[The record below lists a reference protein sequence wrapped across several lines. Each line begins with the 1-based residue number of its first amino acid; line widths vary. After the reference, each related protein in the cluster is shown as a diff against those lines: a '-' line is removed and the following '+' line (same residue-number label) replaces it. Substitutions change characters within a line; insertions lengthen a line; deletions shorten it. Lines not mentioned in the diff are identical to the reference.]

1 MDPISAFAAAQTAIG
16 LIRKGVEFYKECKS
30 TGSDVMEITS
40 EVTDHIGKFMAA
52 SEVVKEA
59 AEKAKTEVPKK
70 GKSVNAQALENVMMA
85 RQIFQAETELREMLI
100 YQAPG
105 LGAIWTEFEKERAR
119 LKKVQD
125 QQEIEEQEEKE
136 RLSRIAEAKARR
148 RKESLKKLIDESV
161 IGVAVLLVIVF
172 YLGMLYLVVDYRRE
186 HYPEYGDKIIPQL
199 QPNWKQYEIDYM
211 KQLLDQREERLR
223 QLEEL
228 NRLPSETVNT
238 P

>member
-30 TGSDVMEITS
+30 TGSDVMQITG

-52 SEVVKEA
+52 SDVVKEA

-119 LKKVQD
+119 LKKVQE
-125 QQEIEEQEEKE
+125 QQAIEEQEEKE
-136 RLSRIAEAKARR
+136 RQERIAAARARR
-148 RKESLKKLIDESV
+148 RKEALVNLINESI
-161 IGVAVLLVIVF
+161 IGFAILLVVAA
-172 YLGMLYLVVDYRRE
+172 YLGMLYLVVEYRRE

-199 QPNWKQYEIDYM
+199 QPNWRQYEIDYM
-211 KQLLDQREERLR
+211 KQLLDEREERLR
-223 QLEEL
+223 QLEL
-228 NRLPSETVNT
+228 NRPPSETVNT

>member
-119 LKKVQD
+119 LKKVQE
-125 QQEIEEQEEKE
+125 QQAIEEQEENE
-136 RLSRIAEAKARR
+136 RQERIAAARAKR
-148 RKESLKKLIDESV
+148 RKEAALKLINESV
-161 IGVAVLLVIVF
+161 IGFAILIVVVA
-172 YLGMLYLVVDYRRE
+172 YLGMLYLVVEYRRE

-199 QPNWKQYEIDYM
+199 QPNWRQYEIDYM
-211 KQLLDQREERLR
+211 KQLLDEREERLR
-223 QLEEL
+223 QLEL
-228 NRLPSETVNT
+228 NRPPSETVNT

>member
-1 MDPISAFAAAQTAIG
+1 MDQISAFAAAQTAIG

-119 LKKVQD
+119 LKKVQE
-125 QQEIEEQEEKE
+125 QQAIEEQEENE
-136 RLSRIAEAKARR
+136 RQERIAAARAKR
-148 RKESLKKLIDESV
+148 RKEAALKLINESV
-161 IGVAVLLVIVF
+161 IGFAILIVVVA
-172 YLGMLYLVVDYRRE
+172 YLGMLYLVVEYRRE

-199 QPNWKQYEIDYM
+199 QPNWRQYEIDYM
-211 KQLLDQREERLR
+211 KQLLDEREERLR
-223 QLEEL
+223 QLEL
-228 NRLPSETVNT
+228 NRPPSETVNT

>member
-52 SEVVKEA
+52 SDVVKEA

-119 LKKVQD
+119 LKKVQE

-136 RLSRIAEAKARR
+136 RQERIAAARARR
-148 RKESLKKLIDESV
+148 RKEALVNLINESI
-161 IGVAVLLVIVF
+161 IGFAILFVVAA
-172 YLGMLYLVVDYRRE
+172 YLCMLYLVVEYRRE
-186 HYPEYGDKIIPQL
+186 HYPEYGDNIIPQL
-199 QPNWKQYEIDYM
+199 QPNWRQYEIDYM
-211 KQLLDQREERLR
+211 KQLLDEKEERLR
-223 QLEEL
+223 QLEL
-228 NRLPSETVNT
+228 NRPLSETVNT

>member
-119 LKKVQD
+119 LKKVQE
-125 QQEIEEQEEKE
+125 QQAIEEQEESE
-136 RLSRIAEAKARR
+136 RQERIAAARAKR
-148 RKESLKKLIDESV
+148 RKEAALKLINESV
-161 IGVAVLLVIVF
+161 IGFAILIVVVA
-172 YLGMLYLVVDYRRE
+172 YLGMLYLVVEYRRE

-199 QPNWKQYEIDYM
+199 QPNWRQYEIDYM
-211 KQLLDQREERLR
+211 KQLLDEREERLR
-223 QLEEL
+223 QLEI
-228 NRLPSETVNT
+228 NRNPSETVNT

>member
-52 SEVVKEA
+52 SDIVKEA

-85 RQIFQAETELREMLI
+85 RQIYQAETELREMLI

-119 LKKVQD
+119 LKKVQE
-125 QQEIEEQEEKE
+125 QQELEEQEEQERKE
-136 RLSRIAEAKARR
+136 RIAAARARR
-148 RKESLKKLIDESV
+148 RKEALVNLINESI
-161 IGVAVLLVIVF
+161 IGFAILIVVAA
-172 YLGMLYLVVDYRRE
+172 YLCMLYLVVEYRRE

-199 QPNWKQYEIDYM
+199 QPNWRQYEIDYM
-211 KQLLDQREERLR
+211 KQLLDEREERLR
-223 QLEEL
+223 QLEL
-228 NRLPSETVNT
+228 NRPLSETVNT

>member
-119 LKKVQD
+119 LKKVQE
-125 QQEIEEQEEKE
+125 QQAIEEQEENE
-136 RLSRIAEAKARR
+136 RQERIAAARARR
-148 RKESLKKLIDESV
+148 RKEAALKLINESV
-161 IGVAVLLVIVF
+161 IGFAILIVVAA
-172 YLGMLYLVVDYRRE
+172 YLGMLYLVVEYRRE

-199 QPNWKQYEIDYM
+199 QPNWRQYEIDYM
-211 KQLLDQREERLR
+211 KQLLDAREERLR
-223 QLEEL
+223 QLEL
-228 NRLPSETVNT
+228 NRPPSETVNT

>member
-119 LKKVQD
+119 LKKVQE
-125 QQEIEEQEEKE
+125 QQAIEEQEENE
-136 RLSRIAEAKARR
+136 RQERIAAARAR
-148 RKESLKKLIDESV
+148 IARTKSKSGQVMGAYESTELVNSV
-161 IGVAVLLVIVF
+161 MKFL
-172 YLGMLYLVVDYRRE
+172 
-186 HYPEYGDKIIPQL
+186 DK
-199 QPNWKQYEIDYM
+199 
-211 KQLLDQREERLR
+211 
-223 QLEEL
+223 
-228 NRLPSETVNT
+228 
-238 P
+238 

>member
-1 MDPISAFAAAQTAIG
+1 MDPISAYAAAQTAIG

-119 LKKVQD
+119 LKKVQE
-125 QQEIEEQEEKE
+125 QQAIEEQEENE
-136 RLSRIAEAKARR
+136 RQERIAAARAKR
-148 RKESLKKLIDESV
+148 RKEAALKLINESV
-161 IGVAVLLVIVF
+161 IGFAILIVVVA
-172 YLGMLYLVVDYRRE
+172 YLGMLYLVVEYRRE

-199 QPNWKQYEIDYM
+199 QPNWRQYEIDYM
-211 KQLLDQREERLR
+211 KQLLDEREERLR
-223 QLEEL
+223 QLEL
-228 NRLPSETVNT
+228 NRPPSETVNT